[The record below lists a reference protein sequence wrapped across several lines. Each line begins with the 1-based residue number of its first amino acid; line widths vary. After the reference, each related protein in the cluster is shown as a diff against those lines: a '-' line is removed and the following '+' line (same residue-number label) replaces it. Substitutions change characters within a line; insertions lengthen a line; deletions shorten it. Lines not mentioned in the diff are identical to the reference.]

1 MTNTFNCEVK
11 KTSHCR
17 SVTRPDC
24 KQITWNECRYII
36 RDMVTRH
43 QTLNSY
49 NREAPVE
56 TCNYKKVH
64 LPTQELLHRKKCLLP
79 DSKPESVG
87 MKC

>member
-1 MTNTFNCEVK
+1 
-11 KTSHCR
+11 
-17 SVTRPDC
+17 
-24 KQITWNECRYII
+24 
-36 RDMVTRH
+36 MVTRH